1 MTELSTRVAPSW
13 MSVGRASAELN
24 KAVCV
29 VCNQSLV
36 SGSQLSALSRSLFAS
51 AVSRI
56 SVEHSKSRHRKGISS
71 VEQTVIVYWKSSC
84 LNSGS
89 QHVSLPHVISHQL
102 HVIT

>member
-29 VCNQSLV
+29 VCNQACTQFGLCLRQLYLV
-36 SGSQLSALSRSLFAS
+36 SLS
-51 AVSRI
+51 
-56 SVEHSKSRHRKGISS
+56 SKSRHRKGISS

>member
-36 SGSQLSALSRSLFAS
+36 SGSQLSVWSLFAS

>member
-36 SGSQLSALSRSLFAS
+36 SGSQFGLCLRQLYLVSLS
-51 AVSRI
+51 
-56 SVEHSKSRHRKGISS
+56 SKSRHRKGISS